1 MKMTKKKKKKKKKT
15 TTKRIFSTFLESFR
29 HPLPPLDHPI
39 TKGILR
45 FGMLVFVLEPGTN

>member
-1 MKMTKKKKKKKKKT
+1 MKMTTTKKKT
-15 TTKRIFSTFLESFR
+15 TTKRTFSTFLESFR
-29 HPLPPLDHPI
+29 HPLPPFDHPI